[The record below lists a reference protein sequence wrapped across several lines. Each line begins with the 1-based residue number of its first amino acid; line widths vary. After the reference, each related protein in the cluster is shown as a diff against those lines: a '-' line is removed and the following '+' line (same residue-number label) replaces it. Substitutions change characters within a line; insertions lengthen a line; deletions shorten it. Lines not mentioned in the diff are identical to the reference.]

1 MVDQQVLGRV
11 LKEAMKSGKYTLGTK
26 EVMGEVK
33 SSKLVIAASSITPT
47 VGNRLRLETEK
58 SKVPLLV
65 LDRNSAQLG
74 RLLGRPYKVSAV
86 ALRSVSDSDLRALQ
100 PVQQQQ

>member
-1 MVDQQVLGRV
+1 MVDQQLLGRV

-26 EVMGEVK
+26 EVVSEVK
-33 SSKLVIAASSITPT
+33 SSKLVIAAAALP
-47 VGNRLRLETEK
+47 GKDGLRLREEAEK
-58 SKVPLLV
+58 NKVPLLV

-86 ALRSVSDSDLRALQ
+86 AIRSISESDLRQLQ
-100 PVQQQQ
+100 A

>member
-1 MVDQQVLGRV
+1 MVDQQLLGRV

-26 EVMGEVK
+26 EVVSEVK
-33 SSKLVIAASSITPT
+33 SSKLVIAAASLPGKS
-47 VGNRLRLETEK
+47 GKMLREEAEK
-58 SKVPLLV
+58 NKVPLLV

-86 ALRSVSDSDLRALQ
+86 AIRSVSESDLRQLQ
-100 PVQQQQ
+100 A